1 MAKDLM
7 IFCIRHLLYFTVKI
21 LYNTHAPTQIYTC
34 EFVCINVCIGIW
46 FLYGDIDTRMY
57 VYVCVGECVVH
68 LPFYLPF

>member
-7 IFCIRHLLYFTVKI
+7 ILCIRLLLYLTVKI
-21 LYNTHAPTQIYTC
+21 VYNIQAPTQIYTC

-57 VYVCVGECVVH
+57 MFVSVGI
-68 LPFYLPF
+68 

>member
-7 IFCIRHLLYFTVKI
+7 ILYIRLLLYFTVKI
-21 LYNTHAPTQIYTC
+21 LYNIHAPTQIYTC

-57 VYVCVGECVVH
+57 MFVSVGV
-68 LPFYLPF
+68 